1 MSAPKTEAALLRVVC
16 GMLLLLLPVR
26 TQAAEGDFH
35 GYFANISARIG
46 QKVSANARNL
56 SAVALKKLLQDPVL
70 LNTLCQR
77 TLMAKYDVG
86 NFEAF
91 AKADPSNRT
100 FLFWLLQNTKAMDLY
115 LLGAAPTGLGQR
127 EANNYGLPG
136 GSLDIWKRIYYADPE
151 SREGLYLRLAIATAL
166 RPPGTGNRGA
176 GQAEKPADPVDRYN
190 HFKSAHKNKELF
202 PRFDNLTVWEYRQ
215 IVSSNASDAD
225 LKWAR
230 EMLNT
235 WRPDWRIHEQ
245 VVNSTSQVWY
255 RNSPIPFDHTF
266 KNVLAG
272 GGKCGPRSSWAVFI
286 CQAFGIPAIGV
297 GQPGHACVA
306 YKSLDGW
313 NVAYGRGWN
322 ASRLE
327 GMSGPEFVAGV
338 ESRKHTAI
346 FSQVEHLRWLAS
358 TLASKQQADAVTR
371 VANTLAQSTPAT
383 RKDLTASEKAEEAE
397 ANPGAKSAFTS
408 RPLRAKQASTP
419 TTRPEAPFRAA
430 PGVLHVEAASFAK
443 MGGQVSYGGLQ
454 TAGVLVH
461 DCFTGGKQVH
471 FQPHMVSAWVDYT
484 INVPATET
492 YGLTMRVAV
501 VNREQILDISSG
513 TSKVATINIP
523 NSYGLWKTT
532 EAVDIKLRRGP
543 QTLRISTP
551 FQRGVTLRW
560 FELKSKRTRP

>member
-26 TQAAEGDFH
+26 SQAAEGDFS
-35 GYFANISARIG
+35 GYFANLSARIG

-56 SAVALKKLLQDPVL
+56 SEAALKKLLQDPVL

-77 TLMAKYDVG
+77 TLMAKYGVG

-176 GQAEKPADPVDRYN
+176 GMQEKPSDPVVRYN
-190 HFKSAHKNKELF
+190 SFKAAHKKKELF
-202 PRFDNLTVWEYRQ
+202 PSFDNLTVWEYQ
-215 IVSSNASDAD
+215 HVVSSCASESD
-225 LKWAR
+225 LTWAR
-230 EMLNT
+230 EAINT
-235 WRPDWRIHEQ
+235 WRPDWRIHER
-245 VVNSTSQVWY
+245 VVESTSQVWY

-313 NVAYGRGWN
+313 KVAYGRGWN

-338 ESRKHTAI
+338 ESREHTAI

-371 VANTLAQSTPAT
+371 VANALAQSTPAT
-383 RKDLTASEKAEEAE
+383 QKDLTASEKAEEAE
-397 ANPGAKSAFTS
+397 ANPGAKSAFPS
-408 RPLRAKQASTP
+408 RPLRAKQAPTP
-419 TTRPEAPFRAA
+419 TPRPEAPFRAA

-484 INVPATET
+484 IHVPATGI

-501 VNREQILDISSG
+501 VNREQILDISTG

-523 NSYGLWKTT
+523 NSYGLWETT
-532 EAVDIKLRRGP
+532 EAVDIKLSRGP
-543 QTLRISTP
+543 QTLRVSTP

-560 FELKSKRTRP
+560 FELKLKGARP

>member
-176 GQAEKPADPVDRYN
+176 GMQKKPSDPVVRYN
-190 HFKSAHKNKELF
+190 YFKAAHRKNELF
-202 PRFDNLTVWEYRQ
+202 PSFDNLTVWEYQ
-215 IVSSNASDAD
+215 HVVSSCASESD
-225 LKWAR
+225 LTWAR
-230 EMLNT
+230 EAINT
-235 WRPDWRIHEQ
+235 WRPDWRIHER
-245 VVNSTSQVWY
+245 VVESTSQVRY